1 MILLGQAQ
9 SEIGPELELAQGR
22 DLTGEQGE
30 DRVRRETFTEPAS
43 TAGVFSDYFLRH
55 TVSVLLRL
63 QQIIL
68 NKALLSTEKEL
79 PAASGGVV
87 SKKLE
92 QAAAARRPNRTH
104 QPPKTIPPRDV
115 LA

>member
-1 MILLGQAQ
+1 MSIRRQIG
-9 SEIGPELELAQGR
+9 SEFELTPGR

-87 SKKLE
+87 SKNLN
-92 QAAAARRPNRTH
+92 RPQQQGALTALIS
-104 QPPKTIPPRDV
+104 PPKRSP
-115 LA
+115 LATSLLEA